1 MRILLTGA
9 TGFVGS
15 VLLPLLVAKYGKESI
30 TVFVMPDDPFRRTID
45 AYDLRVVEG
54 HVECRDD
61 IFRAVD
67 GSDVVIH
74 LAGLISYWRR
84 DKERLYSV
92 NVQGVENIVQACLRF
107 NVKRLIHISSV
118 GAVGFHKKR
127 QMLATEETPFN
138 WPSSFHYMQS
148 KRCGHEIVRK
158 AMRDDGL
165 HAVILCPASIMG
177 PGDPNISTPHNQIY
191 DRIYRGFLFGSFAGG
206 LGIVDVRDV
215 CAAIRS
221 AVDRT
226 DITGIY
232 LVAGANV
239 EYAKVIE
246 TIAAYAG
253 KRSHV
258 WPIKIPGMILSI
270 AGGIMELASF
280 LSENRPLISFA
291 YGRLSGW
298 HVYYSNKKS
307 MDAFSLTYT
316 PFEST
321 IADSC
326 RYFERAFLPE
336 CPA

>member
-30 TVFVMPDDPFRRTID
+30 TVFVMPDDPFRRSID
-45 AYDLRVVEG
+45 AYDLRVEEG
-54 HVECRDD
+54 NVDCRDD
-61 IFRAVD
+61 AFRAVD
-67 GSDVVIH
+67 GNDVVIH

-84 DKERLYSV
+84 DKQRLHRV
-92 NVQGVENIVQACLRF
+92 NVQGVENIVQGCLHF
-107 NVKRLIHISSV
+107 QVKRLIHISSV
-118 GAVGFHKKR
+118 GAVGFHRKP

-138 WPSSFHYMQS
+138 WPFSFHYMHS
-148 KRCGHEIVRK
+148 KRCGHEIVEK
-158 AMRDDGL
+158 AVRDDGL
-165 HAVILCPASIMG
+165 NAVILCPASIMG
-177 PGDPNISTPHNQIY
+177 PGDPNISTPHNQLY
-191 DRIYRGFLFGSFAGG
+191 DRIYRRFLFGSFAGG

-215 CAAIRS
+215 CRAIMS

-226 DITGIY
+226 DITGTY
-232 LVAGANV
+232 LLVGANV
-239 EYAKVIE
+239 EYAKVIK
-246 TIAAYAG
+246 TIAASAG

-258 WPIKIPGMILSI
+258 WPIKIPAMMLSM
-270 AGGIMELASF
+270 AGGISELASF
-280 LSENRPLISFA
+280 PTKKRPLITFA

-307 MDAFSLTYT
+307 REAFSLTYT

-326 RYFERAFLPE
+326 RYFERTFLHE
-336 CPA
+336 CPT